1 MKTALPV
8 ILTVLLFL
16 SACGQSGNKESS
28 GNKQGDISQNQ
39 SSGQTSGRF
48 KPEKTGEVVARVNGV
63 PIYKDELNGRLVDA
77 LVTDEILYQEGLSEG
92 LDKKYQDKVIR
103 YQMDLI
109 TRDIKDK
116 ILAEQPP
123 QKEITDQ
130 DMLDYYNRAKDL
142 NYTNIRIEEIN
153 FTDKKLGDQI
163 IKMAKEGK
171 DFNDIAKELPGG
183 GSEVKVNELG
193 YDRKLNVFFDV
204 KEVGAIS
211 NVVDK
216 KNGTYSVLKIEEVKV
231 IPFENVK
238 NPIKFIVEARRKA
251 AAYNAY
257 ARKVAEQ
264 KNYQVEIVRPQ
275 KQ

>member
-1 MKTALPV
+1 
-8 ILTVLLFL
+8 
-16 SACGQSGNKESS
+16 
-28 GNKQGDISQNQ
+28 
-39 SSGQTSGRF
+39 
-48 KPEKTGEVVARVNGV
+48 
-63 PIYKDELNGRLVDA
+63 
-77 LVTDEILYQEGLSEG
+77 
-92 LDKKYQDKVIR
+92 
-103 YQMDLI
+103 
-109 TRDIKDK
+109 
-116 ILAEQPP
+116 
-123 QKEITDQ
+123 
-130 DMLDYYNRAKDL
+130 
-142 NYTNIRIEEIN
+142 
-153 FTDKKLGDQI
+153 
-163 IKMAKEGK
+163 K

-257 ARKVAEQ
+257 ARKVVEQ